1 MTNRQ
6 YTNPFRRGYIIPL
19 LAVTSLIGA
28 FITMAQKTFLQKY
41 DIYTITYIDTVL
53 TCIFLS
59 IYAVYKRGFY
69 TLHKNIT
76 NISSKDL
83 LIFVALSMGIAGL
96 VITGRHLLKHNDMS
110 YLGIMDTG
118 IDVFI
123 TIIVAMLFL
132 KEKITVSKIVGL
144 AIILLG
150 AYIVNK

>member
-6 YTNPFRRGYIIPL
+6 YTNPFRRGYVIPL

-28 FITMAQKTFLQKY
+28 FITTAQKTFLQKY

-59 IYAVYKRGFY
+59 IYAVYQRGFY

-76 NISSKDL
+76 HISSKDL
-83 LIFVALSMGIAGL
+83 LIFVVLSMAIAGL
-96 VITGRHLLKHNDMS
+96 VIIGRHLLKHNDMS

-123 TIIVAMLFL
+123 TVVVAMLFL
-132 KEKITVSKIVGL
+132 KEKITISKIVGL